1 MRTSAQKNLPLFA
14 RIAKEISRVSDLAL
28 RARNFAPIARSRASA
43 LGAIARDLKF
53 SDRDVNCAHL
63 SNSHSIFSAR
73 SKNIF

>member
-28 RARNFAPIARSRASA
+28 RARNFAPIVRSRASA

-53 SDRDVNCAHL
+53 LDRDVNCAHL